1 MSNSYTRAT
10 VFVDTE
16 AICAISQ
23 DQPLVAQ
30 ELAYACGATLE
41 WVVQLVE
48 AGIVEV
54 PAASGPPQAWCFGS
68 GDLQSALEARRLER
82 DFGVDLQAAA
92 LILDLQREVRR
103 LKAAL
108 QVHSR

>member
-10 VFVDTE
+10 LLVEAD
-16 AICAISQ
+16 AICAISH

-48 AGIVEV
+48 AGIVEAS
-54 PAASGPPQAWCFGS
+54 AASGPPQSWCFGS

-108 QVHSR
+108 QVESR